1 MRPAPLSDQQKLDE
15 AIPLLERLIRI
26 DPENAYALRN
36 LASLQ
41 QTAHMMPDD
50 ERTQFAYAKC
60 LLDLGQDDEAVPI
73 LERILEMDP
82 LNEIAEIARSAL
94 RQLTREIMRE
104 SVGGDLRM
112 DAVYYC
118 LDGMKK
124 FREMGD
130 TKMKS
135 LVYKI
140 EVLGRNGINMHQAF
154 LLHRIRPEMPHGLGN
169 RLTAIA
175 D

>member
-1 MRPAPLSDQQKLDE
+1 
-15 AIPLLERLIRI
+15 
-26 DPENAYALRN
+26 
-36 LASLQ
+36 
-41 QTAHMMPDD
+41 
-50 ERTQFAYAKC
+50 
-60 LLDLGQDDEAVPI
+60 
-73 LERILEMDP
+73 
-82 LNEIAEIARSAL
+82 
-94 RQLTREIMRE
+94 MRE

-135 LVYKI
+135 LVYEI
-140 EVLGRNGINMHQAF
+140 EVLGRNALNMHQAF
-154 LLHRIRPEMPHGLGN
+154 LLHCIRPEMPHRLGN